1 MKKTRKKYAR
11 EFKEEAVKL
20 ITEQGYQIAEA
31 ARNLGVNENMLGRW
45 KREVEGGG
53 EGAQSFQGGATLQ
66 AELNRLRKE
75 NKRLKMEREILK
87 KAAAFFA
94 KERKKRAKVSI
105 C

>member
-1 MKKTRKKYAR
+1 MKKTRKKYTR

-20 ITEQGYQIAEA
+20 ITEQGYQITEA

-45 KREVEGGG
+45 KREIEGGG
-53 EGAQSFQGGATLQ
+53 EGSQGFQGGTALQ

-94 KERKKRAKVSI
+94 KETS
-105 C
+105 